1 MRHRW
6 ILSQKLG
13 GTCVNFWLLIGGQ
26 DFLSF
31 PKYSVQFSILQDI
44 FELKE
49 RCCNIRVQDK
59 TLVCSISTFKDK
71 W

>member
-6 ILSQKLG
+6 ILYQKLG

-31 PKYSVQFSILQDI
+31 QKYSVQFSILQDI
-44 FELKE
+44 FEDVATSEK
-49 RCCNIRVQDK
+49 RIRP
-59 TLVCSISTFKDK
+59 
-71 W
+71 